1 MLLPLKFPL
10 RDNFRFL
17 ELYLCLLT
25 VYYPIPKHWP
35 FALILVS
42 VTRSKCGNE
51 QSGVFFF
58 FFPQKWV
65 EDANLGPFPSVIN
78 TSATVWCHSLTAGQK

>member
-35 FALILVS
+35 LALILVS
-42 VTRSKCGNE
+42 ATRSKCGNE
-51 QSGVFFF
+51 QSGVFFS
-58 FFPQKWV
+58 PQKWV
-65 EDANLGPFPSVIN
+65 EAANLGLFPSVIN
-78 TSATVWCHSLTAGQK
+78 